1 MGKFISFGKLNKY
14 SIYILVSVV
23 FLICNKV
30 LYGYNHNNSFEE
42 VKLFNNYAFSKHI
55 LIHYI
60 FSYFGTFL
68 LGIIFYKIHIYKNKS
83 SNKDSKVKNK
93 RSNSGIKL
101 IYNRNNL
108 FYNSDNLPL
117 HILLIIFLWVV
128 EEHLIDIYS
137 SILKD
142 LDFWMI
148 ELLIISYINNKFFKI
163 ELYSHQRFVFYL
175 NIIPCIFKIITIIL
189 SFVKERNENITNKKL
204 YTENPL
210 YLIGIIFYF
219 ILIILRSYVNT
230 KIKWL
235 MDSKYIS
242 IAKLII
248 IYGFIGTI
256 FSSIACT
263 ITTFVNCPSSK
274 NIGLCK
280 VELDTTNDNN
290 NIKLKYYDNFS
301 IYFNKFEGINIIEEI
316 VVIIL
321 GFVTF
326 FFNKYYSLLI
336 IKYLT
341 PVYIIFS
348 FPMFF
353 LFKKIIL
360 IFNTLIRIK
369 AFFKENEVYD
379 NTKFF
384 LDISGDII
392 AIIGFLIYLE
402 IIILNFWKLNYNV
415 RLSIIKRGIED
426 SKNFDVNYN
435 DDKNEEEQEN
445 DRKIELSNVTKFV

>member
-117 HILLIIFLWVV
+117 HILLIIFLWVL

-142 LDFWMI
+142 LDFWM
-148 ELLIISYINNKFFKI
+148 I

-189 SFVKERNENITNKKL
+189 SFVKERNENIKNKKL

-210 YLIGIIFYF
+210 YLFGIIFYF
-219 ILIILRSYVNT
+219 IFIILRSYVNT

-290 NIKLKYYDNFS
+290 NIKLKYYDNFY
-301 IYFNKFEGINIIEEI
+301 IYFNKFENINKIEEI
-316 VVIIL
+316 VVIII

-402 IIILNFWKLNYNV
+402 IIILNFWNLDYNVKLN
-415 RLSIIKRGIED
+415 IIKRGIED
-426 SKNFDVNYN
+426 SKNFNINFN
-435 DDKNEEEQEN
+435 DDENEEEQEE
-445 DRKIELSNVTKFV
+445 DEKIELNKATKFV